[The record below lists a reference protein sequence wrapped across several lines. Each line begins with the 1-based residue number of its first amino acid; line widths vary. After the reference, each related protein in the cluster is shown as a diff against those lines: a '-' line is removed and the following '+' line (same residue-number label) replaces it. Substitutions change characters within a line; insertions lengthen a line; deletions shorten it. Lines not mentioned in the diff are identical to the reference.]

1 MKRLSLKISIP
12 ILTGLL
18 FLSSGFSALHAQGLV
33 GELKLKDFPTDNPW
47 YYPYDFSA
55 YAPEQVQLLHT
66 PSIKV
71 TEASFVQLW
80 QSEKGPTRERHLTR
94 YNVFLDQE
102 WDTTFKLDMEE
113 EIIHFYSEDSIVV
126 VLSTKYSFLTGI
138 HQVLARVFSLED
150 GSSSFTRL
158 LWDTKTKSDESI
170 WFDFSPDSSSFI
182 LFLFQNDHPYRRIR
196 TSYDPWLMTER
207 VGFRVSN
214 AEYVEFRSY
223 DRAMTQT
230 NSGKIVLNNRR
241 LSVMDCQVD
250 NKGNVYVSAFEK
262 PETLHVFQWNA
273 ETETQREL
281 HYDTFPGKTQI
292 REYYYTR
299 FPPLTGSEDR
309 LYIAVAERVERGKQR
324 GIKSFQV
331 INFDFA
337 LGTVDLSRKMEINS
351 TLLVNAEK
359 QRKSFGMR
367 PLKRFDLFMI
377 MDIVE
382 MADKSLWLI
391 TQHYQTNQGRTYG
404 VEHPAYRQ
412 TEQEI
417 GEIIMYGFDP
427 QGQVRQVII
436 VPTSQHTVKTI
447 DRLGQFFHL
456 DVDKEKGIMR
466 FVTRESSEDN
476 LRGPDR
482 IFYRKVNLTTGEI
495 SPRMM
500 LYSGKRREQLL
511 LKAYT
516 VWLNPSLVTLI
527 MIDGDE
533 GNAYVVCVNVDS
545 EEAGDSRKKKER

>member
-1 MKRLSLKISIP
+1 MKRFILKISLIA
-12 ILTGLL
+12 ILFSLISSPLL
-18 FLSSGFSALHAQGLV
+18 RAQGLV

-55 YAPEQVQLLHT
+55 YAPEQIQLLHT

-102 WDTTFKLDMEE
+102 WDATFKLDMEE

-150 GSSSFTRL
+150 GSASFTRL
-158 LWDTKTKSDESI
+158 LWETKTKSDESI
-170 WFDFSPDSSSFI
+170 WLDFSPDSASYI
-182 LFLFQNDHPYRRIR
+182 LFLFRNDHPNRRVR

-214 AEYVEFRSY
+214 AEYVEFRTY
-223 DRAMTQT
+223 DRSMNQT
-230 NSGKIVLNNRR
+230 DSGRITLYDRH

-250 NKGNVYVSAFEK
+250 NNGNVYVSAFQK
-262 PETLHVFQWNA
+262 PETLHVFQRNK
-273 ETETQREL
+273 ETNMQREL
-281 HYDTFPGKTQI
+281 HYDKFPGRTQM

-299 FPPLTGSEDR
+299 FPPTTGSEDR
-309 LYIAVAERVERGKQR
+309 LYIAIADRVEKGKQR

-337 LGTVDLSRKMEINS
+337 SGTVDLSRKMDITS

-382 MADKSLWLI
+382 MADKSVWLV
-391 TQHYQTNQGRTYG
+391 TQHYQNNQGRTYG

-412 TEQEI
+412 SEQEI

-427 QGQVRQVII
+427 EGQVRQVII
-436 VPTSQHTVKTI
+436 VPTSQHTAKI
-447 DRLGQFFHL
+447 ADRLGQFFDL
-456 DVDKEKGIMR
+456 SVDRQKGIMR

-482 IFYRKVNLTTGEI
+482 IFYRKVNLATGEI

-516 VWLNPSLVTLI
+516 VWLNPSLVTLV
-527 MIDGDE
+527 MIDGEE

-545 EEAGDSRKKKER
+545 EEAGDSGKKKER